1 MVDDLLKKYRP
12 ISDQVD
18 TTELRLI
25 LASAEQVLQAN
36 ISGDICEF
44 GCYKGTT
51 SLYLGRLIKAYQS
64 DKKLWLYDSFEG
76 LPEKSSEDEASL
88 GSEFRAGELKASKK
102 ALLGEFQKAGLTRPI
117 VKKAWFSD
125 LTAEDVPNEISF
137 AFLDGDYYE
146 SIKDSF
152 ALVTDRLTPHATVV
166 VDDYGNDHLP
176 GARHAV
182 DEWRAANS
190 RKIKS
195 FREERTLAILHM
207 V

>member
-18 TTELRLI
+18 MAELRLI
-25 LASAEQVLQAN
+25 LTAAEQVLQAN

-51 SLYLGRLIKAYQS
+51 SLYLGRLIKVYRPE
-64 DKKLWLYDSFEG
+64 KKLWLYDSFEG
-76 LPEKSSEDEASL
+76 LPEKSAEDEASL

-102 ALLGEFQKAGLTRPI
+102 ALLGEFQKAGLARPI

-125 LTAEDVPNEISF
+125 LTVDDVPDEICF

-152 ALVTDRLTPHATVV
+152 VLITGRLAPRATLVI
-166 VDDYGNDHLP
+166 DDYGNDHLP
-176 GARHAV
+176 GARQAV
-182 DEWRAANS
+182 EEWRHANAK
-190 RKIKS
+190 RIDG
-195 FREERTLAILHM
+195 FREEHTLAILHM
-207 V
+207 L